1 MLLRGTN
8 TLYPLAQWRDDF
20 NRLARVLGHLP
31 PREQGGFGAD
41 GSFPGLNVWE
51 AGDELFAEAELPGFN
66 FDDVEVSVVG
76 NELTLKG
83 RRTPAE
89 HENTT
94 FHRRERSA
102 GEFTRVVRL
111 PVDID
116 ANKVHGTLR
125 DGVLLVTLPKA
136 AVSKP
141 RTIKVT
147 GAKGAAGAK
156 GVADASEVTGANGI
170 K

>member
-1 MLLRGTN
+1 MVLRGTN
-8 TLYPLAQWRDDF
+8 AVYQLGQWRDDF
-20 NRLARVLGHLP
+20 DRLARVLGNLP
-31 PREQGGFGAD
+31 SRDRSGLGAD

-51 AGDELFAEAELPGFN
+51 AGDELLAEAELPGLN
-66 FDDVEVSVVG
+66 FADVEVSVVG
-76 NELTLKG
+76 NELTVKG
-83 RRTPAE
+83 RRTSAE

-116 ANKVHGTLR
+116 ANKVHATLR

-136 AVSKP
+136 AVTKP

-147 GAKGAAGAK
+147 GANGAAN
-156 GVADASEVTGANGI
+156 EVTGANGI